1 MDPNRV
7 GGQSHPESTA
17 YFDILLRWINPLIEL
32 ANKRPLT
39 PADVWDCPSHETV
52 EYHTSN
58 FWKAW
63 LEEVKH
69 AEETSRKPS
78 FVWALFVAFGD
89 RLLIAG
95 AMQLGFL
102 ILQLGQPFLVA
113 EIVSYIQNGEGG
125 IGRGVGF
132 AIGFGALA
140 FGSSLLLSRVFDVLR
155 RLGDAVRAGVMMA
168 VYEQSLKLTTAA
180 RLKNTIGQTTN
191 LIAIDVEKLNLAVQ
205 FFHYLWHGPLVCV
218 IVMIILITQIGYQA
232 ALAGMAFICVLVP
245 LQNHIAA
252 LIGVNRRAMVRS
264 TDERVKLINELL
276 QSIRVVKLYAWEAA
290 IEERIRE
297 VRKKETTRLHAYLDL
312 VGYLREVLFAAQPVA
327 AIIMFATA
335 FYGADKPMSVV
346 QIFRMLAFLNITRF
360 PFNLLSQGLKAAND
374 ALVSI
379 QRLDAFFCLPVLH
392 ESDGSKCMAQLP
404 SITLEDATYSWEDV
418 QVVRSSRRDHIQDGH
433 CDIESNE
440 LDELLAKT
448 FSLRN
453 IQFKAQGNEL
463 IALVGQVGC
472 GKSSLLSAFLNEMT
486 LVRGKRDAIGTIAYC
501 AQTPWIQNLTLKQNV
516 LFEIHAKELSMQQES
531 DYRRAIHAAALTSD
545 IAILSNG
552 DETEIGE
559 RGINLSGGQKARVS
573 LARAFFSRYR
583 SQIYLLDDPFSAVDG
598 NTGNHIFQHGVLDLL
613 HDKLRIVALNSHMH
627 LLKRFDRIIVLDEG
641 RIILDGSFEY
651 LFTNHSELMMRITGL
666 SPTLNGSRSA
676 AEESKAV
683 SESDV
688 ALLPEASAVANE
700 SELEII
706 GDEERSV
713 EISIE
718 PTPDVSE
725 ASIAPLSGQGQEL
738 KKMEETASPAANVE
752 GGKLIKVERA
762 DTGISLS
769 MSFLKY
775 FTASLVS
782 LPKILEAPLY
792 RSQVISQKESN
803 ESIYTPWLYF
813 LGFLMIL
820 SMFLVFAG
828 SQLFRIAVDL
838 LLAKVATY
846 WDDGLRTRH
855 YYENWYYSSF
865 GLLIFSVLV
874 RSVYFNFF
882 TVRSSRVL
890 HAQILRKVLAAPVPL
905 FFDTHTIGAILN
917 RFAKDME
924 TVDSNVPEF
933 LLQLIV
939 NWFQVFA
946 VFGLCIWASPWFA
959 ILLVPMCLVFFK
971 MYVFFSSASRDLKRL
986 EAVSRSPIYSSLSET
1001 LAGLETIRAFGDTSR
1016 FLMAHRR
1023 RMDGNKKLLFHQ
1035 WVCMS
1040 WMTVRL
1046 ELSTAT
1052 VLLAIALICVCLRD
1066 TVSPIALGLALS
1078 YGLQLT
1084 ALFQRCVQL
1093 IIEVI
1098 NYMTSTDRVLEY
1110 LTIPQ
1115 EMNTIVKAVDGAEK
1129 DHEAIDPLWPQ
1140 KGSIKLED
1148 VWMQYRDNPPVLRG
1162 LNVDIQSG
1170 QRIGVC
1176 GRTGAGKVSDPHI
1189 TFLPPPRRNTNNDAL
1204 YGIVKRY
1211 DGLVSHCGDHWWQNS
1226 D

>member
-1 MDPNRV
+1 
-7 GGQSHPESTA
+7 
-17 YFDILLRWINPLIEL
+17 
-32 ANKRPLT
+32 
-39 PADVWDCPSHETV
+39 
-52 EYHTSN
+52 
-58 FWKAW
+58 
-63 LEEVKH
+63 
-69 AEETSRKPS
+69 
-78 FVWALFVAFGD
+78 
-89 RLLIAG
+89 
-95 AMQLGFL
+95 
-102 ILQLGQPFLVA
+102 
-113 EIVSYIQNGEGG
+113 
-125 IGRGVGF
+125 
-132 AIGFGALA
+132 
-140 FGSSLLLSRVFDVLR
+140 
-155 RLGDAVRAGVMMA
+155 
-168 VYEQSLKLTTAA
+168 
-180 RLKNTIGQTTN
+180 
-191 LIAIDVEKLNLAVQ
+191 
-205 FFHYLWHGPLVCV
+205 
-218 IVMIILITQIGYQA
+218 
-232 ALAGMAFICVLVP
+232 
-245 LQNHIAA
+245 
-252 LIGVNRRAMVRS
+252 
-264 TDERVKLINELL
+264 
-276 QSIRVVKLYAWEAA
+276 
-290 IEERIRE
+290 
-297 VRKKETTRLHAYLDL
+297 
-312 VGYLREVLFAAQPVA
+312 
-327 AIIMFATA
+327 
-335 FYGADKPMSVV
+335 MSVV

-392 ESDGSKCMAQLP
+392 ESDGNKCLAPLP
-404 SITLEDATYSWEDV
+404 GITLEDATYSWEDL
-418 QVVRSSRRDHIQDGH
+418 QVVHSSRKDHVHDGH
-433 CDIESNE
+433 ADIESNE
-440 LDELLAKT
+440 LDELLSKT

-486 LVRGKRDAIGTIAYC
+486 LVRGKRDAVGTIAYC

-516 LFEIHAKELSMQQES
+516 LFEIPAKELSMQQES
-531 DYRRAIHAAALTSD
+531 DYRRAIQAAALTSD
-545 IAILSNG
+545 IAILSHG

-613 HDKLRIVALNSHMH
+613 QDKLRIIALNSHMH
-627 LLKRFDRIIVLDEG
+627 LLRRFDRIIVLDEG
-641 RIILDGSFEY
+641 RIVLDGSFEY
-651 LFTNHSELMMRITGL
+651 LFTNHSELMAKITGL
-666 SPTLNGSRSA
+666 SPTLKGSKSL

-683 SESDV
+683 SEEDV
-688 ALLPEASAVANE
+688 ALLPEDSAAVDE
-700 SELEII
+700 SELETI
-706 GDEERSV
+706 GDEERYSA

-718 PTPDVSE
+718 PTPEVSE
-725 ASIAPLSGQGQEL
+725 VSIALLSGQGQEP
-738 KKMEETASPAANVE
+738 KKVEEIASLAVKVE
-752 GGKLIKVERA
+752 GGKLIKVEKA

-792 RSQVISQKESN
+792 RSHAISQKESN

-855 YYENWYYSSF
+855 YYERWYYSSF
-865 GLLIFSVLV
+865 GLLIFSALV

-959 ILLVPMCLVFFK
+959 ILLAPMGLLFYKV
-971 MYVFFSSASRDLKRL
+971 YVFFSSASRDLKRL

-1023 RMDGNKKLLFHQ
+1023 RMDTNKKLLFHQ
-1035 WVCMS
+1035 WICMS

-1052 VLLAIALICVCLRD
+1052 VLLVIALICVCLRD

-1115 EMNTIVKAVDGAEK
+1115 EMNTIVKADDGMEKVD
-1129 DHEAIDPLWPQ
+1129 EAVDPLWPQ
-1140 KGSIKLED
+1140 KGSIKIED

-1176 GRTGAGKVSDPHI
+1176 GRTGAGKSSVMMALFRIVEITGGRILIDGRDIATIPLTRLRSALAIIPQDPVLFTGTIRFQLDPFDYYSDEEVWKVLEQVCLADMI
-1189 TFLPPPRRNTNNDAL
+1189 RALPKGLQDQVKENGENLSQGQRQLLCIARALLRRAKILVVDEGTSAVDPYTDELIQKVLREEVEQKGATVLAIAHRLQTIADFDRILVLGSGQVLEYGDPKELLTNPQSVFAEML
-1204 YGIVKRY
+1204 RE
-1211 DGLVSHCGDHWWQNS
+1211 SAH
-1226 D
+1226 